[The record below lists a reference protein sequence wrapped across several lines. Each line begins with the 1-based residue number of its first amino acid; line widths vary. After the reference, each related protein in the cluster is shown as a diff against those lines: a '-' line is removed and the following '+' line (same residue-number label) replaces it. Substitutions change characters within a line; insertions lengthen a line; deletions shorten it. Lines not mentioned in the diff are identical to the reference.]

1 MVRDKFESYNTVHKE
16 FVRIADISKKCE
28 VPRKDDP
35 TKSTFYFKRGQDT
48 SLRRAYA
55 SLLVLHYVFGKIP
68 PLKGK
73 ERDRMRHFLTTDTQR
88 EKARELVRQFRE
100 NETSPEVLTRTPN
113 YKKNDKPNDS
123 PETLYERDIEHYV
136 TDYNLKAAITRFK
149 GPYHTAGF
157 RYWRHNQQ
165 FDKRPEHP
173 NVDYRAFFE
182 LFGNSV
188 LEPEEPEI
196 PDKS

>member
-1 MVRDKFESYNTVHKE
+1 MVRDNFESYNTVHKE
-16 FVRIADISKKCE
+16 FVRIADTSKKCE
-28 VPRKDDP
+28 VPKKDNP
-35 TKSTFYFKRGQDT
+35 TKSTFYLKRGHDT

-123 PETLYERDIEHYV
+123 AETLYERDIEHYV
-136 TDYNLKAAITRFK
+136 TDYNQKQGITRFK
-149 GPYHTAGF
+149 GLHQIAGF
-157 RYWRHNQQ
+157 WYWRHSEK
-165 FDKRPEHP
+165 FDKMPQHSNTE
-173 NVDYRAFFE
+173 YKAFFE
-182 LFGNSV
+182 LFGDK
-188 LEPEEPEI
+188 I
-196 PDKS
+196 PDPEAIES